1 MSEPETTTIQQET
14 SMLPTRICA
23 CKIGRHNW
31 SGFTLEKNAKRLI
44 ENTVIDKKGTS
55 VYKTMKTSAHDG
67 RVSSSAIGWIGIVC
81 ICVPFICIMRT
92 DVTDWTK
99 TKQKHGDHLKQLH
112 IGKEQ

>member
-1 MSEPETTTIQQET
+1 
-14 SMLPTRICA
+14 L
-23 CKIGRHNW
+23 
-31 SGFTLEKNAKRLI
+31 SGFTLEEHVKRLI
-44 ENTVIDKKGTS
+44 ENTLIDKKGTS
-55 VYKTMKTSAHDG
+55 AYKNKKISAYDG

-81 ICVPFICIMRT
+81 ICVSFICIMCT

>member
-1 MSEPETTTIQQET
+1 
-14 SMLPTRICA
+14 
-23 CKIGRHNW
+23 
-31 SGFTLEKNAKRLI
+31 
-44 ENTVIDKKGTS
+44 
-55 VYKTMKTSAHDG
+55 MKTSAHDG

-81 ICVPFICIMRT
+81 ICVSFICIMCT